1 MGLNAGKPGILHANN
16 KGADQPVHPRSLI
29 SAFVI
34 CLLESKI
41 SKLTSCIILIF
52 HLVSVSEQVGLSLT

>member
-1 MGLNAGKPGILHANN
+1 MNSEYQTPPPAPDHQPGHS
-16 KGADQPVHPRSLI
+16 RSLI

-41 SKLTSCIILIF
+41 SKPASCKILIF
-52 HLVSVSEQVGLSLT
+52 HLVSVSEQVGKG